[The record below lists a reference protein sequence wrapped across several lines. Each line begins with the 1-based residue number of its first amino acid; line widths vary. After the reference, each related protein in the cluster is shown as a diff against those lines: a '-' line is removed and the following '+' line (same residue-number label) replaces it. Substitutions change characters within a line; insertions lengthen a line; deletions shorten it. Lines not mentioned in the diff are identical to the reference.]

1 MTRILSILAFLI
13 FSATALLAQPEDES
27 PYSSST
33 VDRPAGDWFATN
45 GFVIICAVIF
55 FGLMVF
61 LFLRGRKRA

>member
-1 MTRILSILAFLI
+1 MSRIPSLLAFLI
-13 FSATALLAQPEDES
+13 FSAATLLAQPEDES

-33 VDRPAGDWFATN
+33 VDQPAGDWFATN

-55 FGLMVF
+55 LGLMVF